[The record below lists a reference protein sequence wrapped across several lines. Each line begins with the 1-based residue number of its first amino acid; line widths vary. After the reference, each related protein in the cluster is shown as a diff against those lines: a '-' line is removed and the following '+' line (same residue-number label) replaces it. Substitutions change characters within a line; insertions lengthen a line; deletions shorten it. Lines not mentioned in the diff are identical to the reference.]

1 MKIALI
7 GASGYVGAKLRDEA
21 LQRGHQVVAIVRD
34 PSKLPTVDGLTTRS
48 ADVYD
53 SAQVSAAV
61 AGSDVVLSAFS
72 SAHETDD
79 VQGKHLRASRA
90 IVAGTKHAGV
100 GRLIVIGGA
109 GSLFVAPGV
118 QLVDTEA
125 FPAEWK
131 PGALGARDA
140 LSDLQQ
146 ENELDWA
153 FVSPP
158 PLLVPGERSGKYQVG
173 GDAVPP
179 MRDGQPASISTDDL
193 AVAVLDE
200 IEKPKHHRQRFSVFG
215 V

>member
-34 PSKLPTVDGLTTRS
+34 PGKLPASAGLTARS

-53 SAQVSAAV
+53 SSQVAAAV

-79 VQGKHLRASRA
+79 VRGKHLRATRA
-90 IVAGTKHAGV
+90 IVAGTKHAGID
-100 GRLIVIGGA
+100 RLVMIGGA
-109 GSLFVAPGV
+109 GSLFAAPGV
-118 QLVDTEA
+118 QLVDTDG

-140 LSDLQQ
+140 LTDLQK
-146 ENELDWA
+146 ETGLDWS

-158 PLLVPGERSGKYQVG
+158 PMLVPGERTGKYSVG

-179 MRDGQPASISTDDL
+179 VRDGRPASISTDDL

-200 IEKPKHHRQRFSVFG
+200 IEKPKHHRQRFSVFNA
-215 V
+215 

>member
-21 LQRGHQVVAIVRD
+21 LQRGHQVIAIVRD
-34 PSKLPTVDGLTTRS
+34 PSKLPAVDGLTART
-48 ADVYD
+48 ADAYD
-53 SAQVSAAV
+53 SSQVAAAV
-61 AGSDVVLSAFS
+61 AGSDVVLSAFG
-72 SAHETDD
+72 SAGESDE
-79 VQGKHLRASRA
+79 VQARHLRGSRS
-90 IVAGTKHAGV
+90 IVAGVKHAGV
-100 GRLIVIGGA
+100 DRLVVIGGA
-109 GSLFVAPGV
+109 GSLFVSPGV

-131 PGALGARDA
+131 PGARGARDA
-140 LSDLQQ
+140 LADLQK
-146 ENELDWA
+146 ENDLEWT

-158 PLLVPGERSGKYQVG
+158 PMLVPGERTGKYETG
-173 GDAVPP
+173 GDGVPP

>member
-34 PSKLPTVDGLTTRS
+34 PSKLPASNGLTAKT

-53 SAQVSAAV
+53 SSQVAAAV

-72 SAHETDD
+72 SAGESDD
-79 VQGKHLRASRA
+79 VQARHLRASRS
-90 IVAGTKHAGV
+90 IVAGTKHAGID
-100 GRLIVIGGA
+100 RLVVIGGA

-118 QLVDTEA
+118 QLVDTEG
-125 FPAEWK
+125 FPDEWK
-131 PGALGARDA
+131 PGARGARDA
-140 LSDLQQ
+140 LTDLQK
-146 ENELDWA
+146 ESELEWA

-158 PLLVPGERSGKYQVG
+158 PMLVPGERTGKYELG
-173 GDAVPP
+173 GDGVPP
-179 MRDGQPASISTDDL
+179 ARDGQPASISTDDL

-215 V
+215 A

>member
-7 GASGYVGAKLRDEA
+7 GASGYVGAKLREEA
-21 LQRGHQVVAIVRD
+21 LQRGHHVVAIVRD
-34 PSKLPTVDGLTTRS
+34 PSKLPAHDALTTRQ

-53 SAQVSAAV
+53 SSNVAAAV

-72 SAHETDD
+72 SANESED
-79 VQGKHLRASRA
+79 VQARHVRAYRS
-90 IVAGTKHAGV
+90 IVAGTKHAGIN
-100 GRLIVIGGA
+100 RLVVIGGA

-118 QLVDTEA
+118 QLVDTDE

-131 PGALGARDA
+131 PGARGARDA
-140 LSDLQQ
+140 LADLQK
-146 ENELDWA
+146 ETELDWA

-158 PLLVPGERSGKYQVG
+158 PMLVAGERTGKFKLG
-173 GDAVPP
+173 GDEVPP

-200 IEKPKHHRQRFSVFG
+200 IEKPKHHRQRFSVLAA
-215 V
+215 

>member
-7 GASGYVGAKLRDEA
+7 GASGYTGARLRDEA

-34 PSKLPTVDGLTTRS
+34 PSRLPVVDGMVAKS

-53 SAQVSAAV
+53 PSQVAAAV

-72 SAHETDD
+72 SAGEADD
-79 VQGKHLRASRA
+79 VQAKHLRASRS
-90 IVAGTKHAGV
+90 IVSGTRQAGID
-100 GRLIVIGGA
+100 RLLVIGGA

-118 QLVDTEA
+118 QLVDTDA

-131 PGALGARDA
+131 PGARGTRDA
-140 LSDLQQ
+140 LTDLQR
-146 ENELDWA
+146 ETEIDWV

-158 PLLVPGERSGKYQVG
+158 PMLVPGERTGKYQIG
-173 GDAVPP
+173 GDDVPP
-179 MRDGQPASISTDDL
+179 MRDGQPASLSTDDL

-200 IEKPKHHRQRFSVFG
+200 IENPRHHRQRFSVFA

>member
-21 LQRGHQVVAIVRD
+21 LQRGHHVVAIVRD
-34 PSKLPTVDGLTTRS
+34 PSKLLAIDGLTVKV

-53 SAQVSAAV
+53 SSQVAAAV

-72 SAHETDD
+72 SAGEAED

-90 IVAGTKHAGV
+90 IVAGTKHAGID
-100 GRLIVIGGA
+100 RLVVIGGA

-118 QLVDTEA
+118 QLVDTDT

-131 PGALGARDA
+131 AGARGARDA
-140 LSDLQQ
+140 LTDLQK
-146 ENELDWA
+146 ESELEWT

-158 PLLVPGERSGKYQVG
+158 PMLVPGKRTGKYETG
-173 GDAVPP
+173 GDGAPP

-215 V
+215 A

>member
-7 GASGYVGAKLRDEA
+7 GASGYVGSKLRDEA

-34 PSKLPTVDGLTTRS
+34 PGKLPTLEGLTAKS

-72 SAHETDD
+72 SAQETED

-100 GRLIVIGGA
+100 GRLVVIGGA
-109 GSLFVAPGV
+109 GSLFVSPGV

-131 PGALGARDA
+131 PGARGARDA
-140 LSDLQQ
+140 LADLQS
-146 ENELDWA
+146 EDGIDWT

-158 PLLVPGERSGKYQVG
+158 PMLVPGERSGKYQRG
-173 GDAVPP
+173 GDDVPP

-215 V
+215 A

>member
-34 PSKLPTVDGLTTRS
+34 PSKLPAHAALTAKT

-53 SAQVSAAV
+53 SAQVAAAV

-72 SAHETDD
+72 SAGEADD
-79 VQGKHLRASRA
+79 VQGKHQRASRS
-90 IVAGTKHAGV
+90 IVAGAKHAGID
-100 GRLIVIGGA
+100 RLLMIGGA

-118 QLVDTEA
+118 QLVDTQE

-140 LSDLQQ
+140 LADLQK

-158 PLLVPGERSGKYQVG
+158 PMLVPGERTGKYELG
-173 GDAVPP
+173 GDSVPP

-215 V
+215 A

>member
-21 LQRGHQVVAIVRD
+21 LRRGHQVVAIVRD
-34 PSKLPTVDGLTTRS
+34 PAKLPDVEGLTVKT

-72 SAHETDD
+72 SAHESED
-79 VQGKHLRASRA
+79 VQGKHVRASRA
-90 IVAGTKHAGV
+90 IVAGSKHAGV
-100 GRLIVIGGA
+100 DRLVVIGGA

-118 QLVDTEA
+118 QLVDTDA

-131 PGALGARDA
+131 PGARGARDA
-140 LSDLQQ
+140 LDELQK
-146 ENELDWA
+146 ETALDWS

-158 PLLVPGERSGKYQVG
+158 PMLVPGERTGKYDLG
-173 GDAVPP
+173 GDDVPP

-200 IEKPKHHRQRFSVFG
+200 MEKPTHHRQRFSVFG
-215 V
+215 A

>member
-1 MKIALI
+1 M
-7 GASGYVGAKLRDEA
+7 
-21 LQRGHQVVAIVRD
+21 VAIVRD
-34 PSKLPTVDGLTTRS
+34 PAKLPTIAGLTAKS

-72 SAHETDD
+72 SASETED

-90 IVAGTKHAGV
+90 IVAGSKHAGV
-100 GRLIVIGGA
+100 DRLVVIGGA

-118 QLVDTEA
+118 QLVDTDA

-140 LSDLQQ
+140 LTELQQ
-146 ENELDWA
+146 EAALDWT

-158 PLLVPGERSGKYQVG
+158 PMLVPGERTGTYTLG

-179 MRDGQPASISTDDL
+179 SRDGQPASISTDDL

-200 IEKPKHHRQRFSVFG
+200 IEKPKHHRQRFSVFAA
-215 V
+215 

>member
-21 LQRGHQVVAIVRD
+21 LRRGHQVVAIVRD
-34 PSKLPTVDGLTTRS
+34 PGKLPDAVGLTARA

-53 SAQVSAAV
+53 SSQVAAAV

-72 SAHETDD
+72 SAGEAED

-100 GRLIVIGGA
+100 DRLVVIGGA

-118 QLVDTEA
+118 QLVDTDT

-131 PGALGARDA
+131 AGARGARDA
-140 LSDLQQ
+140 LTDLQK
-146 ENELDWA
+146 EGELEWT

-158 PLLVPGERSGKYQVG
+158 PMLVPGERTGKYALG
-173 GDAVPP
+173 GDGVPP
-179 MRDGQPASISTDDL
+179 MRDGNPASISTDDL

-200 IEKPKHHRQRFSVFG
+200 IEKPKHHRQRFSVYG
-215 V
+215 A

>member
-34 PSKLPTVDGLTTRS
+34 PSKLPAVDGLTVKI

-53 SAQVSAAV
+53 SSQVAAAV

-72 SAHETDD
+72 SAGEAED

-90 IVAGTKHAGV
+90 IVAGTKHAGID
-100 GRLIVIGGA
+100 RLVMIGGA

-118 QLVDTEA
+118 QLVDTDT

-131 PGALGARDA
+131 AGARGARDA
-140 LSDLQQ
+140 LADLQK
-146 ENELDWA
+146 ESELEWT

-158 PLLVPGERSGKYQVG
+158 PMLVPGERTGKYETG
-173 GDAVPP
+173 GDGVPP

-215 V
+215 A

>member
-34 PSKLPTVDGLTTRS
+34 PAKLPTVDGLTAKS

-53 SAQVSAAV
+53 STQVSAAV

-72 SAHETDD
+72 SAQETDD
-79 VQGKHLRASRA
+79 VQARHLRASRA

-100 GRLIVIGGA
+100 DRLVVIGGA
-109 GSLFVAPGV
+109 GSLFVAPGM
-118 QLVDTEA
+118 QLVDTEG

-131 PGALGARDA
+131 PGARGARDA
-140 LSDLQQ
+140 LADLQK
-146 ENELDWA
+146 EDALDWA

-158 PLLVPGERSGKYQVG
+158 PLLVPGERTGNYQLG

-179 MRDGQPASISTDDL
+179 ARDGQPASISTDDL
-193 AVAVLDE
+193 AIAVLDE
-200 IEKPKHHRQRFSVFG
+200 IEKPKHRRQRFSVFAA
-215 V
+215 